1 LDSSPI
7 DAFIIGN
14 RAREHFNKIFFFCIS
29 KFFQQKKNSFSVF
42 PQGSNCSC
50 YDSNRTEQSGGK
62 EFDPVIRTISH
73 TDKSA
78 DFNSHHHQSLS
89 QTSSNQSN
97 RDSNSSDLIV
107 VSSSQSRSSYDSTLT
122 SISNSFKYAK
132 LASESAHSIDSSLKS
147 TTKDSSDKTSADEE
161 QLFDCYKEKDQKS
174 SPLSSSTTSSSASV
188 SESEI
193 RTLPTKVPTDQ
204 TSAKMELVELSSAHP
219 SFQMHREMPV
229 DVPDSFVAVVKQTPR
244 YPPPHPPPQPPQR
257 YSSNDFNHAMNQSNN
272 AQDNQISLNNRMDKY
287 RKYSDEIQRKK
298 EEEEFLRSS
307 LRSSKKLQQLQE
319 SNKNGLTG
327 ANHLCEPMVNIA
339 FEPDDELM
347 VSYTNAKMNPNT
359 LGQSYAIRND
369 RESDK
374 VLPFPYL
381 EMIVE
386 NIRNSLNPEFKDLI
400 DESKLKNL
408 VSIYSVLMQHQHS
421 KINSFLDSQQ
431 TLRPPSYNSIA
442 RPAVQNHIHPQN
454 SSPSSSSSAQLSQQ
468 TNFSKGLLTFP
479 SGQNHHPS
487 HHQHQQ
493 QQQFHLQNHQQNNN
507 NSNEASE
514 SLREMINTLQ
524 QNVIKKNSLPIA
536 SLYNYRLR

>member
-1 LDSSPI
+1 M
-7 DAFIIGN
+7 
-14 RAREHFNKIFFFCIS
+14 
-29 KFFQQKKNSFSVF
+29 
-42 PQGSNCSC
+42 
-50 YDSNRTEQSGGK
+50 
-62 EFDPVIRTISH
+62 IRTISH

-374 VLPFPYL
+374 GNP
-381 EMIVE
+381 
-386 NIRNSLNPEFKDLI
+386 LNCI
-400 DESKLKNL
+400 
-408 VSIYSVLMQHQHS
+408 
-421 KINSFLDSQQ
+421 
-431 TLRPPSYNSIA
+431 
-442 RPAVQNHIHPQN
+442 
-454 SSPSSSSSAQLSQQ
+454 
-468 TNFSKGLLTFP
+468 
-479 SGQNHHPS
+479 
-487 HHQHQQ
+487 
-493 QQQFHLQNHQQNNN
+493 
-507 NSNEASE
+507 
-514 SLREMINTLQ
+514 
-524 QNVIKKNSLPIA
+524 
-536 SLYNYRLR
+536 